1 MPSSALEISPADRET
16 LESWTRSSTMP
27 AGHVERA
34 KIVLAVADGAG
45 MGTDFVE

>member
-1 MPSSALEISPADRET
+1 